1 MCVRRL
7 CDVLLSVLV
16 KHGDFN
22 IRSYVLAS
30 GCSYTVPSYYVL
42 RLIIPLLAQAAAGC
56 YIIGINEKRL
66 LLSTAGV

>member
-42 RLIIPLLAQAAAGC
+42 RLIIPLLAQAARC